1 MPSAVHATRRSRSAA
16 GFTISE
22 FLVVMAVLGLLIGIV
37 ITSVNGI
44 NGESDERDC
53 RTELRTLKAAT
64 EQFKAQAG
72 FYPPDDTALEVAK
85 VLDRSETPN
94 WRVVTKDEKAGPVY
108 LPQGDRCQT

>member
-53 RTELRTLKAAT
+53 RTELRTTFAGQARDVAAADYVP
-64 EQFKAQAG
+64 KMN
-72 FYPPDDTALEVAK
+72 V
-85 VLDRSETPN
+85 TPN
-94 WRVVTKDEKAGPVY
+94 AVATKD
-108 LPQGDRCQT
+108 